1 MARGRATD
9 TTALV
14 AAAAETFHRKGYRN
28 STIDDIAEAAGISRP
43 TVYKY
48 TRSKQHLL
56 DLMVDHITADMSRRI
71 KEVVET
77 GEPPHARLRALIATH
92 VDSAVENRTFY
103 AIVFSEQVELSDYGR
118 TAFRG
123 WAHQTTR
130 DFRVLL
136 DECLPD
142 DTAVD
147 TTVAANLVLSL
158 LSNVYRWYDPAGP
171 VSPPALV
178 DQIEMVLGSLFAPT
192 GVRA

>member
-1 MARGRATD
+1 MARERATD

-14 AAAAETFHRKGYRN
+14 AAAATTFSEKGYRN

-92 VDSAVENRTFY
+92 VKCAVENRTFY
-103 AIVFSEQVELSDYGR
+103 AIVFSEEVELSDYAR
-118 TAFRG
+118 TAFRA
-123 WAHQTTR
+123 WAHERTR

-136 DECLPD
+136 DECLPV
-142 DTAVD
+142 DTAID
-147 TTVAANLVLSL
+147 TRVAANLVLSL
-158 LSNVYRWYDPAGP
+158 LSNVYRWYDLEGP
-171 VSPPALV
+171 VSPPALGK
-178 DQIEMVLGSLFAPT
+178 QIEILLSSLFPA
-192 GVRA
+192 